1 MILRTSNKTVY
12 YPVSRTRETELV
24 RGSGR
29 VRYFRGSMLVCPK
42 TIK

>member
-24 RGSGR
+24 RGTGR
-29 VRYFRGSMLVCPK
+29 VRYFRGSILVCSK